1 MYNYAVNFFI
11 TFLRALSNSLTRRH
25 KKIKPKICRRFTMA
39 TKKAENLNKGLL
51 VEDVV
56 AATGL
61 TKKQA
66 AAAVAAVLGSVQK
79 TLKKGGKV
87 AIVGFGTFGTSKRKA
102 RKGINPKTKE
112 QIKIAAKTV
121 VKFKASSALLGK

>member
-1 MYNYAVNFFI
+1 
-11 TFLRALSNSLTRRH
+11 
-25 KKIKPKICRRFTMA
+25 MA

-51 VEDVV
+51 VEEVV

-66 AAAVAAVLGSVQK
+66 TAAVGAVLGSVQK

-87 AIVGFGTFGTSKRKA
+87 AIVGFGTFATSKRKA

-121 VKFKASSALLGK
+121 VKFKASTALLGK

>member
-1 MYNYAVNFFI
+1 
-11 TFLRALSNSLTRRH
+11 
-25 KKIKPKICRRFTMA
+25 MA

-87 AIVGFGTFGTSKRKA
+87 AIVGFGTFATSKRKA

>member
-1 MYNYAVNFFI
+1 
-11 TFLRALSNSLTRRH
+11 
-25 KKIKPKICRRFTMA
+25 MA

-66 AAAVAAVLGSVQK
+66 TAAVGAVLGSVQK

>member
-1 MYNYAVNFFI
+1 
-11 TFLRALSNSLTRRH
+11 
-25 KKIKPKICRRFTMA
+25 MA

-51 VEDVV
+51 VEEVV

-66 AAAVAAVLGSVQK
+66 AAAVGAVLGSVQK

>member
-1 MYNYAVNFFI
+1 
-11 TFLRALSNSLTRRH
+11 
-25 KKIKPKICRRFTMA
+25 
-39 TKKAENLNKGLL
+39 L

>member
-1 MYNYAVNFFI
+1 
-11 TFLRALSNSLTRRH
+11 
-25 KKIKPKICRRFTMA
+25 MA

-66 AAAVAAVLGSVQK
+66 TAAVGAVLGSVQK

-87 AIVGFGTFGTSKRKA
+87 AIVGFGTFATSKRKA
-102 RKGINPKTKE
+102 RKDINPKTKE

>member
-1 MYNYAVNFFI
+1 
-11 TFLRALSNSLTRRH
+11 
-25 KKIKPKICRRFTMA
+25 MA

-51 VEDVV
+51 VEEVV

-66 AAAVAAVLGSVQK
+66 TAAVGAVLGSVQK

>member
-1 MYNYAVNFFI
+1 
-11 TFLRALSNSLTRRH
+11 
-25 KKIKPKICRRFTMA
+25 MA

-66 AAAVAAVLGSVQK
+66 TAAVGAVLGSVQK

-87 AIVGFGTFGTSKRKA
+87 AIVGFGTFATSKRKA

-112 QIKIAAKTV
+112 QIKIAAN
-121 VKFKASSALLGK
+121 

>member
-1 MYNYAVNFFI
+1 
-11 TFLRALSNSLTRRH
+11 
-25 KKIKPKICRRFTMA
+25 MA
-39 TKKAENLNKGLL
+39 TKKTGNLNKGQL
-51 VEDVV
+51 VETV
-56 AATGL
+56 AAEAGV

-66 AAAVAAVLGSVQK
+66 AAAVASVLGAVQK

-87 AIVGFGTFGTSKRKA
+87 AIVGFGTFGTAKRKA
-102 RKGINPKTKE
+102 RKGINPKTKQ

>member
-1 MYNYAVNFFI
+1 
-11 TFLRALSNSLTRRH
+11 
-25 KKIKPKICRRFTMA
+25 MA

-102 RKGINPKTKE
+102 RKGINPTTKE

>member
-1 MYNYAVNFFI
+1 
-11 TFLRALSNSLTRRH
+11 
-25 KKIKPKICRRFTMA
+25 MA

>member
-1 MYNYAVNFFI
+1 
-11 TFLRALSNSLTRRH
+11 
-25 KKIKPKICRRFTMA
+25 MA
-39 TKKAENLNKGLL
+39 TKKAENLNKGVL
-51 VEDVV
+51 VEEV
-56 AATGL
+56 AAAAGL
-61 TKKQA
+61 SKKQA
-66 AAAVAAVLGSVQK
+66 TAAVAAVLGSVQK

>member
-1 MYNYAVNFFI
+1 
-11 TFLRALSNSLTRRH
+11 
-25 KKIKPKICRRFTMA
+25 MA

-51 VEDVV
+51 VEEVV

-66 AAAVAAVLGSVQK
+66 TAAVGAVLGSVQK

-87 AIVGFGTFGTSKRKA
+87 AIVGFGTFATSKRKA

>member
-1 MYNYAVNFFI
+1 
-11 TFLRALSNSLTRRH
+11 
-25 KKIKPKICRRFTMA
+25 MA

-121 VKFKASSALLGK
+121 VKFKASTALLGK

>member
-1 MYNYAVNFFI
+1 
-11 TFLRALSNSLTRRH
+11 
-25 KKIKPKICRRFTMA
+25 MA

-102 RKGINPKTKE
+102 RTGINPKTKE

>member
-1 MYNYAVNFFI
+1 
-11 TFLRALSNSLTRRH
+11 
-25 KKIKPKICRRFTMA
+25 MA

-66 AAAVAAVLGSVQK
+66 TAAVGAVLGSVQK

-87 AIVGFGTFGTSKRKA
+87 AIVGFGTFATSKRKA

-121 VKFKASSALLGK
+121 VNSGFSDRGRITAK

>member
-1 MYNYAVNFFI
+1 
-11 TFLRALSNSLTRRH
+11 
-25 KKIKPKICRRFTMA
+25 MA

-66 AAAVAAVLGSVQK
+66 TAAVGAVLGSVQK

-87 AIVGFGTFGTSKRKA
+87 AIVGFGTFATSKRKA

>member
-1 MYNYAVNFFI
+1 
-11 TFLRALSNSLTRRH
+11 
-25 KKIKPKICRRFTMA
+25 MA
-39 TKKAENLNKGLL
+39 TKKAENLNKGVL
-51 VEDVV
+51 VEEV
-56 AATGL
+56 AAAAGL
-61 TKKQA
+61 SKKQA
-66 AAAVAAVLGSVQK
+66 TAAVAAVLGSVQK

-87 AIVGFGTFGTSKRKA
+87 AIVGFGTFATSKRKA

>member
-1 MYNYAVNFFI
+1 
-11 TFLRALSNSLTRRH
+11 
-25 KKIKPKICRRFTMA
+25 MA

-66 AAAVAAVLGSVQK
+66 TAAVGAVLGSVQK

-87 AIVGFGTFGTSKRKA
+87 AIVGFGTFATSKRKA

-121 VKFKASSALLGK
+121 VKFKASTALLGK

>member
-1 MYNYAVNFFI
+1 
-11 TFLRALSNSLTRRH
+11 
-25 KKIKPKICRRFTMA
+25 MA
-39 TKKAENLNKGLL
+39 TKKPENLNKGSL
-51 VEDVV
+51 VETV
-56 AATGL
+56 ATKAGV

-66 AAAVAAVLGSVQK
+66 AAAVAAVLCAVQT

-87 AIVGFGTFGTSKRKA
+87 AIVGFGTFGTAKRKA
-102 RKGINPKTKE
+102 RKGINPKTKQ

>member
-1 MYNYAVNFFI
+1 
-11 TFLRALSNSLTRRH
+11 
-25 KKIKPKICRRFTMA
+25 MA

-121 VKFKASSALLGK
+121 VKFKASSALLG

>member
-1 MYNYAVNFFI
+1 
-11 TFLRALSNSLTRRH
+11 
-25 KKIKPKICRRFTMA
+25 MA
-39 TKKAENLNKGLL
+39 TKKPENLNKGLL
-51 VEDVV
+51 VEAV
-56 AATGL
+56 AAEAKI

-66 AAAVAAVLGSVQK
+66 ADAVASVLGAFQK

-87 AIVGFGTFGTSKRKA
+87 AIVGFGTFATTKRKA

-121 VKFKASSALLGK
+121 VKFKASTALLGK